1 VTGDDADEATD
12 TDPEGSPDG
21 AGISLDAFYDALEAA
36 GRPVITA
43 SALARRLDVTQADAL
58 AGLEA
63 LEERGDVEQA
73 NVGRA
78 ANLDREANVAGD
90 EANVAGDEANVAG
103 DEANVAGDEANVA
116 GDEANGADADT
127 AGGDA
132 SVWYASDWARMV
144 DRERVVFFPERREI
158 VVDQPAQFTRAQL
171 AQFARLVDT
180 TRTGGYLY
188 EVRREDVWQAPYD
201 TVEELVGTMRD
212 VLPTWPSN
220 FADWVREQFKRAH
233 RFELRT
239 HEDGYVVLQAA
250 NESLLGNVAEQRLP
264 EGALRAVISD
274 TEAWVAEDRVAEVK
288 RVLYEAGYP
297 VGDGRDLESG
307 ADLDVELRLQLRD
320 YQQAWVDRFTEQGAG
335 VLVGPPG
342 SGKTVA
348 AMGVM
353 AAVGGETLVLV
364 PSRELASQWR
374 EELLQHTDLDAED
387 VGEYHGGEKR
397 IRPVTIATYQ
407 TAGMDRHRQLF
418 DDREWGLVVYDEVH
432 HIPAPIHRRSVDLQS
447 KHRLGLTASPVR
459 GDEREDEIFTLIG
472 QPIGTDW
479 DALFDAGF
487 VQDPAVEVR
496 YVPWGSDDAQER
508 HAKRDGHDRRQAAA
522 ANPAKLAETTHVLE
536 EEHPDRKALVFV
548 EYLDHG
554 KQLADALEVPFVS
567 GEMPHGERDRLFR
580 EFRTGERRVL
590 VVSRVA
596 DEGIDLPDAEVAV
609 VASGLG
615 GSRRQG
621 TQRAGRTMRPEG
633 SAHVVVLATRG
644 TKEEDFVQN
653 QLRHL
658 ASKGVSV
665 RDGDA
670 KAFDD
675 PDAIV
680 AGEEDAA
687 TKDSTDTASF
697 DVGADGE

>member
-1 VTGDDADEATD
+1 MTESDTETEALSVD
-12 TDPEGSPDG
+12 R
-21 AGISLDAFYDALEAA
+21 FYDALEDH

-43 SALARRLDVTQADAL
+43 TALARRLDVSQERAMQALD
-58 AGLEA
+58 A
-63 LEERGDVEQA
+63 LEERGDVE
-73 NVGRA
+73 R
-78 ANLDREANVAGD
+78 
-90 EANVAGDEANVAG
+90 
-103 DEANVAGDEANVA
+103 
-116 GDEANGADADT
+116 
-127 AGGDA
+127 A
-132 SVWYASDWARMV
+132 SVAEDPTVFYASDWARMV
-144 DRERVVFFPERREI
+144 ERERVVFFPERREI
-158 VVDQPAQFTRAQL
+158 VVDQPEQFTRAQL
-171 AQFARLVDT
+171 AQFARLKDT

-188 EVRREDVWQAPYD
+188 EVRREDVWQAPYE
-201 TVEELVGTMRD
+201 THEELVATMKS
-212 VLPTWPSN
+212 VLPVWPST
-220 FADWVREQFKRAH
+220 FEDWVVEQYKRAH

-239 HEDGYVVLQAA
+239 HEDGYVVLVAA

-297 VGDGRDLESG
+297 VEDGRDLESG
-307 ADLDVELRLQLRD
+307 DALDVHLHLRLRD
-320 YQQAWVDRFTEQGAG
+320 YQQEWVDRFEEKGAG

-348 AMGVM
+348 AMGCIE
-353 AAVGGETLVLV
+353 AVGGETLVLV
-364 PSRELASQWR
+364 PSRELATQWR
-374 EELLQHTDLDAED
+374 EELLAHTDLTDSQ
-387 VGEYHGGEKR
+387 VGEYHGGTKQ

-432 HIPAPIHRRSVDLQS
+432 HVPAPIHRRSVDLQS

-459 GDEREDEIFTLIG
+459 GDDREEEIFTLVG
-472 QPIGTDW
+472 PPIGTDW

-487 VQDPAVEVR
+487 VQDPDVEVR

-508 HAKRDGHDRRQAAA
+508 HAKRDGHDKRQAAA
-522 ANPAKLAETTHVLE
+522 ANPAKIAETTHVLE
-536 EEHPDRKALVFV
+536 REHPEKKALVFV

-554 KQLADALEVPFVS
+554 TELAEALDAPFIS
-567 GEMPHGERDRLFR
+567 GDMPHSERDRLFR
-580 EFRTGERRVL
+580 EFRNGDRRVL

-644 TKEEDFVQN
+644 TNEEEFAQN
-653 QLRHL
+653 QQRHL
-658 ASKGVSV
+658 ASKGISV

-670 KAFDD
+670 RAFADADSLVASDD
-675 PDAIV
+675 DTTQDDDGDAI
-680 AGEEDAA
+680 ADDDDAIA
-687 TKDSTDTASF
+687 DD
-697 DVGADGE
+697 DDDADGGE

>member
-1 VTGDDADEATD
+1 VTESD
-12 TDPEGSPDG
+12 TKIEELSVDR
-21 AGISLDAFYDALEAA
+21 FYDALEDH

-43 SALARRLDVTQADAL
+43 SALARRLDVSQEQAMQAL
-58 AGLEA
+58 DA
-63 LEERGDVEQA
+63 LEERGDV
-73 NVGRA
+73 
-78 ANLDREANVAGD
+78 DR
-90 EANVAGDEANVAG
+90 
-103 DEANVAGDEANVA
+103 
-116 GDEANGADADT
+116 
-127 AGGDA
+127 A
-132 SVWYASDWARMV
+132 SVEADPTVFYASDWARMV
-144 DRERVVFFPERREI
+144 ERERVVFFPERREI
-158 VVDQPAQFTRAQL
+158 VVDQPEQFTRAQL
-171 AQFARLVDT
+171 AQFARLKDT

-188 EVRREDVWQAPYD
+188 EVRRKDVWQAPYD
-201 TVEELVGTMRD
+201 GHEELVATMQS
-212 VLPTWPSN
+212 VLPVWPST
-220 FADWVREQFKRAH
+220 FEEWVVEQYKRAH

-239 HEDGYVVLQAA
+239 HEDGYVVLVAA

-264 EGALRAVISD
+264 DGALRAVISD

-297 VGDGRDLESG
+297 VEDGRDLESG
-307 ADLDVELRLQLRD
+307 DDLDVRLRLRLRD
-320 YQQAWVDRFTEQGAG
+320 YQREWVARFEEAGAG

-348 AMGVM
+348 AMGCVE
-353 AAVGGETLVLV
+353 AVGGETLVLV
-364 PSRELASQWR
+364 PSRELATQWR
-374 EELLQHTDLDAED
+374 EELLTHTNLTDSQ
-387 VGEYHGGEKR
+387 VGEYHGGTKQ

-432 HIPAPIHRRSVDLQS
+432 HVPAPIHRRSVDLQS

-459 GDEREDEIFTLIG
+459 GDDREEEIFTLVG
-472 QPIGTDW
+472 PPIGTDW

-487 VQDPAVEVR
+487 VQDPDVEVR
-496 YVPWGSDDAQER
+496 YVPWGSDEAQER

-522 ANPAKLAETTHVLE
+522 ANPAKVAETEHVLE
-536 EEHPDRKALVFV
+536 HEHPDRKALVFV

-554 KQLADALEVPFVS
+554 EALADALDVPFIS
-567 GEMPHGERDRLFR
+567 GEMAHSERDRLFR
-580 EFRTGERRVL
+580 EFRNDDRRTL

-644 TKEEDFVQN
+644 TTEEDFAQN
-653 QLRHL
+653 QTRHL
-658 ASKGVSV
+658 ASKGISV

-670 KAFDD
+670 KAF
-675 PDAIV
+675 
-680 AGEEDAA
+680 AA
-687 TKDSTDTASF
+687 TDGLVAADATSADEGEHDADDGTSADEDGRDA
-697 DVGADGE
+697 DDADGTSGHATADDDE